1 MSEKVGVR
9 RIAHA
14 LGLTERRVNQL
25 VTEGVLSAEGKPAK
39 YDFDET
45 IQAYIAFAVENAKGR
60 GAGDAEAEKKKLQ
73 ADADYKRAKADQEA
87 LKLAELEGRM
97 HSAEDVE
104 SAVTAL
110 VYSVRSM
117 LLAVPGRVAVD
128 AARCKTAQEIS
139 ALLQAEMSQVLD
151 SLSEYEY
158 DPEVY
163 AQMVRER
170 KGWIAAND
178 EDEEAGDS

>member
-1 MSEKVGVR
+1 MKKVTANELSE
-9 RIAHA
+9 I
-14 LGLTERRVNQL
+14 LGLTSGRISQL
-25 VTEGVLSAEGKPAK
+25 KKDGIITPHGRPLMYELPDAV
-39 YDFDET
+39 
-45 IQAYIAFAVENAKGR
+45 QAYIEFVKESARGR